1 MCDTKEMADALNQRI
16 HDETIDADAPTVTA
30 ARGQRIAVGDLII
43 SRRNDPSI
51 GVFDA
56 TDIHKPADPVRNGNR
71 WHVYAVDTDNHR
83 IAGRRLDD
91 GARAA
96 FSGDY
101 LRQHI
106 THGYAVTVH
115 TAQGVTAEVTHAVLG
130 ENTTRALLYVAMT
143 RGHDTNQAEIEDR
156 DELPDRVRRLLD
168 RRIHAVQ
175 ARRAA
180 YRHWCD
186 ETAEL
191 LAERERWID
200 QHIPPQPR
208 SGLGLR
214 HRPLA
219 VPNTQF
225 GTGFGR
231 RAAARSGQ
239 IALLGLTATGHSLL
253 AMICQKRRSG
263 TPRTSLRSGHRR

>member
-1 MCDTKEMADALNQRI
+1 M
-16 HDETIDADAPTVTA
+16 
-30 ARGQRIAVGDLII
+30 
-43 SRRNDPSI
+43 
-51 GVFDA
+51 
-56 TDIHKPADPVRNGNR
+56 RNGNR

-168 RRIHAVQ
+168 RRIHAVH

-200 QHIPPQPR
+200 QHIHR
-208 SGLGLR
+208 SHDRGLDYGIDL
-214 HRPLA
+214 
-219 VPNTQF
+219 
-225 GTGFGR
+225 
-231 RAAARSGQ
+231 
-239 IALLGLTATGHSLL
+239 
-253 AMICQKRRSG
+253 
-263 TPRTSLRSGHRR
+263 